1 MAQMELRRDQSEQP
15 AEPVTES
22 VLRQRTGTL
31 LSPEAQHV
39 LDLRYHPE
47 HNALVIGCLGVPC
60 WLQLAP
66 EGSGVWAFGC
76 PWWQSLIS
84 EDNLFETRV
93 LAEVAKAKMHMDGML
108 EKMDLSR
115 VN

>member
-1 MAQMELRRDQSEQP
+1 MSQMELRRDQIEQP
-15 AEPVTES
+15 TEPLTES
-22 VLRQRTGTL
+22 VLRQRVNTL

-39 LDLRYHPE
+39 LDVRYHPE
-47 HNALVIGCLGVPC
+47 HTALVIGCLGVPC

-66 EGSGVWAFGC
+66 QGSGFWAFGC

-84 EDNLFETRV
+84 EDNLFEARV
-93 LAEVAKAKMHMDGML
+93 LAEVAKVKMQMDGML
-108 EKMDLSR
+108 EKLDPAK